1 MGLHYSERKYYDD
14 PEENERFINIYG
26 PTLYCKH
33 GQSRSHTCYRCK
45 HEYREALYEQYCNR
59 HKINFMKYFNKQ
71 YNYYFNDPS
80 LQTPKDVEIRV
91 DDKFYKLKKSNS
103 QEELK
108 KNYFKL
114 AKKYHPDKPSGSTK
128 LFQKLHQIYTALK
141 PTLI

>member
-1 MGLHYSERKYYDD
+1 
-14 PEENERFINIYG
+14 
-26 PTLYCKH
+26 
-33 GQSRSHTCYRCK
+33 
-45 HEYREALYEQYCNR
+45 
-59 HKINFMKYFNKQ
+59 MKYFNKQ

-80 LQTPKDVEIRV
+80 LQTPKEVEIRV